1 MITIGVDAHKRVRVA
16 LALDEAGREISH
28 WQGENSRAGW
38 NDLQRWALSV
48 GTARQWGIENA
59 WGYGRGLAQHL
70 VASGEDVYDA
80 TLVGRRCADAALAGL
95 RRPIVSML
103 APSHSSCDRESS
115 SLPQVQADD
124 ETAVLD
130 LLTIERNSALAE
142 ATRLRNQIHALLV
155 QLDPQYQPRLPTLKS
170 RAGLAALET
179 YASPDNSS
187 LSLARAAAVRR
198 LAQRLRLALSQAEE
212 LAVQIKDAAARFSSL
227 TELCGINLLT
237 AGAIAG
243 ILGPGRRFETDAQL
257 AYYAGAAPLEA
268 SSAGIV
274 RHRLNRGGNRRL
286 NAILYRI
293 ALTQAHH
300 SEEARTY
307 LDRRATQGKTKREAI
322 TCPQAL
328 HRTSDLAPVAG
339 MLHGRVQAPAV
350 TRRLTSVG

>member
-1 MITIGVDAHKRVRVA
+1 MWLKRWTKQ
-16 LALDEAGREISH
+16 AGRSGP
-28 WQGENSRAGW
+28 WRGENSLAGW

-48 GTARQWGIENA
+48 GTTRQWGIENA

-70 VASGEDVYDA
+70 VASDEAVYDVNPRWTA
-80 TLVGRRCADAALAGL
+80 L
-95 RRPIVSML
+95 RRRSARRPEKT
-103 APSHSSCDRESS
+103 DRLDARAVALFVRQESS
-115 SLPQVQADD
+115 GLPQVQADD

-155 QLDPQYQPRLPTLKS
+155 QLDPQYQDRLPTLKS

-179 YASPDNSS
+179 YTSPDNRS
-187 LSLARAAAVRR
+187 LSVARAATVRR
-198 LAQRLRLALSQAEE
+198 LAQRLRLALGQAEE
-212 LAVQIKDAAARFSSL
+212 LAVQIKDAASRFSSL

-257 AYYAGAAPLEA
+257 AYYAGVAPLEA

-286 NAILYRI
+286 NAILYRV

-307 LDRRATQGKTKREAI
+307 LDRRTTQGKTKRGRYVPSSVTSHERSGA
-322 TCPQAL
+322 CGRNVVRSGSRVRRHSSPNPL
-328 HRTSDLAPVAG
+328 HIGAFG
-339 MLHGRVQAPAV
+339 
-350 TRRLTSVG
+350 